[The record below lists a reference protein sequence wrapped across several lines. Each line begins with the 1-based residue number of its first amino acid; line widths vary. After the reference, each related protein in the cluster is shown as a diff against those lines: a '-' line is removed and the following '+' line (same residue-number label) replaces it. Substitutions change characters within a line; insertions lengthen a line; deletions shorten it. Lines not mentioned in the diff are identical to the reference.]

1 MSDRAPILFASG
13 NRTAI
18 RTCRQLAGLGRLSRD
33 GMNNIGREQGGVLVI
48 SRGLAGTDDRRDD
61 WLFTYASC

>member
-1 MSDRAPILFASG
+1 MSDRTAMLFASG

-18 RTCRQLAGLGRLSRD
+18 RIHRQVVGLGRLSRD
-33 GMNNIGREQGGVLVI
+33 GVNNIGREQGGALVI
-48 SRGLAGTDDRRDD
+48 RRGLAGTDDRRPD